1 MSKIEKHKIGSYIEQ
16 ATGFPFESSKFNQEQ
31 NGIRLLRGI
40 NITRGRLRFDS
51 DNEMYY
57 DDREAD
63 FSKFHLAEND
73 IVISMD
79 GSLVGRNYAMVNSE
93 FLPLLLV
100 QRVARIRANGTN
112 LDQNYLYQF
121 ISSDYFIKYVDSVK
135 TSSGIPHISSK
146 QINEFEVPFF
156 PVEEQ
161 KGIAEIL
168 STYDGAIDK
177 LSKLIV
183 SKEKQKKGLMQNLL
197 TGKVR
202 FKEFN
207 KDKWREFPLSDAAWY
222 QEGPGLRT
230 WQFAKSGIKVINITN
245 IVDGVLDLSKT
256 DRHISLEEFN
266 KTYKHFEIQAGD
278 IVIAS
283 SGNSYCKHGVVRE
296 CDLPLV
302 MNTSV
307 IRFKPLENCDY
318 KYLNQF
324 LKSPFLKSQIDILIT
339 GGAQPNF
346 GPAHLAEITIPLP
359 SIEEQQKIAQALKSA
374 DDEVSN
380 LKTQLENTKLQK
392 RGLMQQLLTG
402 KIRVK

>member
-16 ATGFPFESSKFNQEQ
+16 VTGFPFESSKFNQEQ

-161 KGIAEIL
+161 KGIADIL
-168 STYDGAIDK
+168 STCDEAIEK
-177 LSKLIV
+177 LTKLIA

-202 FKEFN
+202 FKEFGDEEWIETTVGEISKFEN
-207 KDKWREFPLSDAAWY
+207 GKGHENSITEDGSYIVVNSKFVASEGREFKRSNDCLVPL
-222 QEGPGLRT
+222 QE
-230 WQFAKSGIKVINITN
+230 N
-245 IVDGVLDLSKT
+245 
-256 DRHISLEEFN
+256 
-266 KTYKHFEIQAGD
+266 D
-278 IVIAS
+278 IVM
-283 SGNSYCKHGVVRE
+283 
-296 CDLPLV
+296 V
-302 MNTSV
+302 MSDVPNGKALAKCFL
-307 IRFKPLENCDY
+307 IEKND
-318 KYLNQF
+318 KYTLNQRICKLTVQDNDASF
-324 LKSPFLKSQIDILIT
+324 MYYLINRNEFYLQFDSGVGQT
-339 GGAQPNF
+339 NLRKDEV
-346 GPAHLAEITIPLP
+346 LACPLFIPQN
-359 SIEEQQKIAQALKSA
+359 IKEQQKIASVIKEASIEIKL
-374 DDEVSN
+374 
-380 LKTQLENTKLQK
+380 LNTELDNFRLQK
-392 RGLMQQLLTG
+392 KGLMQQLLTG
-402 KIRVK
+402 KIRVIK